1 MPWTDP
7 ASAVRQRSEPVSLW
21 RILRSR
27 LVGLLLV
34 ASCVGILPG
43 LPSDEK
49 RITVYST
56 AADYSLPV
64 ISHNGQDYV
73 GLLEILEPLGQVT
86 AKMDGRT
93 WKFRYE
99 HNEAEFS
106 PGKSRYK
113 IRGKEADLFGP
124 FVSENNRG
132 LVPLI
137 SLSSLLPR
145 FLGGPVTFHETARR
159 LFVGNVG
166 IDFGIELAKTPP
178 PHLVFNFSS
187 PVSPSISTEPG
198 RLHMVFTRDPL
209 SGAGTQKLTSGD
221 PTFTSVNYQEA
232 NGAAEIVVASGSPLM
247 ANVSNG
253 GRIVTVTLAPG
264 AQTAAQAP
272 PKEAPPAQAQQ
283 PAAATPPAQTETL
296 VPVRQPTAFAVI
308 DASHGGTERGAALT
322 EQLPEK
328 DVTLAFARQLRLE
341 LQKRGIS
348 SIMLRDS
355 DAAIGLD
362 QRAAITNALRPGVYI
377 ALHASSQGNGVRIF
391 APVLPAGGESRGP
404 FQSWDTAQSTS
415 LNASSSA
422 ASTVAAELQKKQ
434 VSVRTLSAPLRPLNN
449 LTSLAFA
456 IEVAPPGKDILD
468 LTSVP
473 YQQTVAAGVA
483 DGIAQ
488 LRSSMGGQR

>member
-1 MPWTDP
+1 
-7 ASAVRQRSEPVSLW
+7 VS
-21 RILRSR
+21 I
-27 LVGLLLV
+27 LLV
-34 ASCVGILPG
+34 AGFVGALPG

-49 RITVYST
+49 RITIYST

-64 ISHNGQDYV
+64 LSHNGQDYV

-99 HNEAEFS
+99 HIEGEFS

-113 IRGKEADLFGP
+113 VRGKEADLFGP
-124 FVSENNRG
+124 FVYENNRG

-137 SLSSLLPR
+137 ALSSLLPR

-166 IDFGIELAKTPP
+166 TDFGLELAKTPP
-178 PHLVFNFSS
+178 PHLTFNFSA

-198 RLHMVFTRDPL
+198 KLHMVFTRDPL

-221 PTFTSVNYQEA
+221 STFTSVNYQEG
-232 NGAAEIVVASGSPLM
+232 NGAAEIVVASASPLM

-253 GRIVTVTLAPG
+253 GRTVTVTLAPG
-264 AQTAAQAP
+264 AQSAAQAP
-272 PKEAPPAQAQQ
+272 PKEVS
-283 PAAATPPAQTETL
+283 PAQTQQPSTTTPPSQAETP

-355 DAAIGLD
+355 DAAISLD
-362 QRAAITNALRPGVYI
+362 QRAAMTNAFHPGIYI
-377 ALHASSQGNGVRIF
+377 SLHASSQGNGVRIY
-391 APVLPAGGESRGP
+391 APVLPSGGESRGP

-415 LNASSSA
+415 LNASNSA
-422 ASTVAAELQKKQ
+422 ASTVGAELQKKQ
-434 VSVRTLSAPLRPLNN
+434 VSVRLLTAPQRPLNN
-449 LTSLAFA
+449 VTSLAIA
-456 IEVAPPGKDILD
+456 IEVAPPAKDVLD
-468 LTSVP
+468 LTSVA
-473 YQQTVAAGVA
+473 YQQTVAAGMA

-488 LRSSMGGQR
+488 LRSSLAGQR